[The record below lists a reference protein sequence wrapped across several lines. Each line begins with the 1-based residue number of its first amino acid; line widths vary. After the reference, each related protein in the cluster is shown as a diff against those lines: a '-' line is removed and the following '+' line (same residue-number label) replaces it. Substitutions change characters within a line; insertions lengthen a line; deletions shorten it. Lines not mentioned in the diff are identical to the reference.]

1 MRASID
7 VVLVVCFFG
16 CFFAWR
22 RGDFNGLECAGGC
35 GLVFWGSRWHSR
47 FGLVLSAT
55 LGGLLAF
62 GLASALR
69 CLLRKLFGLLVL
81 SLASAI
87 C

>member
-1 MRASID
+1 MWSWWFAFS
-7 VVLVVCFFG
+7 VVFSLG
-16 CFFAWR
+16 GG
-22 RGDFNGLECAGGC
+22 GDFNGLECAGGC